1 MAVVWKKLA
10 FEDDVVLK
18 ALFDADTFLYATD
31 DNTPVATSPANVMA
45 ALSGHAAAEFLM
57 NTQKIGGVVDPATD
71 QQVATKK
78 YVDDQIGGVNQFTEL
93 TDTPAAY
100 AGEGGNLVAVN
111 AAPDALEF
119 VPITDFLEGAPTE
132 DLATKAPTSEWA
144 FDHNA
149 KKAANAVLGHVMVED
164 ASLIDV
170 DGDGKLTLGTHAST
184 HENAGGDE
192 ISVAGLSGELAD
204 NQPPKAHKASH
215 QDGGGDEISVAALSG
230 LLADDQ
236 HVLDAEVTTVIEA
249 TPLNDLAPAD
259 GPVDLNLQEATD
271 LVVMKVADA
280 ATRSALA
287 AGATEVGQLLWQT
300 DTGELYACTESA

>member
-10 FEDDVVLK
+10 FEDDVVTK
-18 ALFDADTFLYATD
+18 ALFDADTFLYATN
-31 DNTPVATSPANVMA
+31 DNTPVATSPADVLA

-78 YVDDQIGGVNQFTEL
+78 YVDDQVLTVNTFLEL
-93 TDTPAAY
+93 TDTPGAY
-100 AGEGGNLVAVN
+100 AGEGGKLVVVN
-111 AAPDALEF
+111 ATPDALEF
-119 VPITDFLEGAPTE
+119 VAITTFLEGAPTE

-170 DGDGKLTLGTHAST
+170 DGDGKLTLGAHAST
-184 HENAGGDE
+184 HEN
-192 ISVAGLSGELAD
+192 
-204 NQPPKAHKASH
+204 
-215 QDGGGDEISVAALSG
+215 GGGDEISAAGLSG

-236 HVLDAEVTTVIEA
+236 HVLDTEVTSVIEA
-249 TPLNDLAPAD
+249 TPLNNLAAAD
-259 GPVDLNLQEATD
+259 GAVDFNLQEATD

-280 ATRSALA
+280 ATREALA
-287 AGATEVGQLLWQT
+287 AGATEVGQLIWQT
-300 DTGELYACTESA
+300 DTGELYACVTSEV